1 MSTRRISVNLC
12 SVAFLA
18 SWREVGT
25 AILVDHLPGDVSRVR
40 TAEKGHEALH
50 GFLEALRR
58 TLT

>member
-1 MSTRRISVNLC
+1 MSTWRISVNLC

-25 AILVDHLPGDVSRVR
+25 AILVNDLTGDVSGVR
-40 TAEKGHEALH
+40 TAEKYQPLH

>member
-25 AILVDHLPGDVSRVR
+25 AILVNDLSDDIFGIRA
-40 TAEKGHEALH
+40 AEKRNGRCKI
-50 GFLEALRR
+50 FCKY
-58 TLT
+58 